1 MFGSSSAPSHLRMV
15 VRPSGGAAWH
25 RPGPKPRAAE
35 SALSALSYRRQG
47 RVELGWVLP
56 PLRCPPWKSR
66 WSTAPFEAIET
77 VP

>member
-35 SALSALSYRRQG
+35 SALSARPSRRRG
-47 RVELGWVLP
+47 RVEGGWGP
-56 PLRCPPWKSR
+56 
-66 WSTAPFEAIET
+66 TAVTMPAMEITLEYCA
-77 VP
+77 V